1 MTIDDDIMLRYDE
14 QSLEYQQAK
23 ARIEVKKEIVK
34 LLRKIKDK
42 WTSIYPNDFL
52 SMSVSKGYLTAF
64 SLDFNRKYLM
74 NETEVHDERYDEL
87 TKLASVCTTRAV
99 EAGRRGD
106 TNMQKF
112 WSNASEG
119 FKIKAAKLLKTEEE
133 EENE

>member
-23 ARIEVKKEIVK
+23 YRIEVKKEIVK
-34 LLRKIKDK
+34 LLRKIKDR
-42 WTSIYPNDFL
+42 WASIYPNDFL

-64 SLDFNRKYLM
+64 SLDFSKKYLM
-74 NETEVHDERYDEL
+74 NETEVHDERYEEL
-87 TKLASVCTTRAV
+87 TNLASACIARAA
-99 EAGRRGD
+99 EAESRGD
-106 TNMQKF
+106 TNMQIF

-133 EENE
+133 ENE

>member
-23 ARIEVKKEIVK
+23 DRIEVKKEIVK

-52 SMSVSKGYLTAF
+52 TMSVSKGYLNAF
-64 SLDFNRKYLM
+64 SLDFSKKYLM

-87 TKLASVCTTRAV
+87 TNLASFCMAKAI
-99 EAGRRGD
+99 EAERRGD
-106 TNMQKF
+106 TNMQRF
-112 WSNASEG
+112 LNNASEG
-119 FKIKAAKLLKTEEE
+119 FKIKAEKLLKAK
-133 EENE
+133 EN

>member
-23 ARIEVKKEIVK
+23 DRIEVKKEIVK

-52 SMSVSKGYLTAF
+52 SMSVSKGCLTAF
-64 SLDFNRKYLM
+64 SLDFRKKYLM
-74 NETEVHDERYDEL
+74 NETEVHDVRYDEL
-87 TKLASVCTTRAV
+87 TNLASFCMSKAI

-119 FKIKAAKLLKTEEE
+119 FKIKATKLLQAK
-133 EENE
+133 EN

>member
-14 QSLEYQQAK
+14 KSLEYQQAK
-23 ARIEVKKEIVK
+23 DRLEVKKDIVK

-87 TKLASVCTTRAV
+87 TNLASACTSRAA
-99 EAGRRGD
+99 EAESRGD

-112 WSNASEG
+112 WNNASEG
-119 FKIKAAKLLKTEEE
+119 FKIKAEKLLQAK
-133 EENE
+133 EN

>member
-23 ARIEVKKEIVK
+23 DRIEVKKEIVK
-34 LLRKIKDK
+34 LLRKIKDR

-64 SLDFNRKYLM
+64 SLDFSKKYLM
-74 NETEVHDERYDEL
+74 NETEVHDERYEEL
-87 TKLASVCTTRAV
+87 TNLASSCIARAV
-99 EAGRRGD
+99 EAESRGD
-106 TNMQKF
+106 TNMQIF

-119 FKIKAAKLLKTEEE
+119 FKIKAEKLLQELL
-133 EENE
+133 

>member
-23 ARIEVKKEIVK
+23 DRIEVKKDIVK

-64 SLDFNRKYLM
+64 SLDFSKKYLM

-87 TKLASVCTTRAV
+87 TNLASFCSAKAT

-106 TNMQKF
+106 TNMQRF
-112 WSNASEG
+112 WNNASEG
-119 FKIKAAKLLKTEEE
+119 FKIKATKLLQAKE

>member
-23 ARIEVKKEIVK
+23 DRIEVKKEIVK

-52 SMSVSKGYLTAF
+52 SMSVSKGCLTAF
-64 SLDFNRKYLM
+64 SLDFRKKYLM

-87 TKLASVCTTRAV
+87 TNLASSCIVRAT
-99 EAGRRGD
+99 EAERRGD

-119 FKIKAAKLLKTEEE
+119 FKIKATKLLKAK
-133 EENE
+133 EN

>member
-23 ARIEVKKEIVK
+23 DRIEVKKEIVK
-34 LLRKIKDK
+34 LLRKIRNK

-52 SMSVSKGYLTAF
+52 SMSVSKGYLNAF
-64 SLDFNRKYLM
+64 SLDFNREYLM
-74 NETEVHDERYDEL
+74 NETEVHDERWNKL
-87 TKLASVCTTRAV
+87 TNLASFCIAQAANARS
-99 EAGRRGD
+99 RGD
-106 TNMQKF
+106 TNMQIF

-119 FKIKAAKLLKTEEE
+119 FKIKAEKLLQAKE

>member
-23 ARIEVKKEIVK
+23 DRIEVKKDIVK

-52 SMSVSKGYLTAF
+52 SMSVSKGCLTAF

-87 TKLASVCTTRAV
+87 TNLAAFCMAKAT

-119 FKIKAAKLLKTEEE
+119 FKIKAAKLLKA
-133 EENE
+133 EEN

>member
-23 ARIEVKKEIVK
+23 DRIEVKKEIVK

-52 SMSVSKGYLTAF
+52 TMSVSKGYLNAF
-64 SLDFNRKYLM
+64 SLDFSKKYLM

-87 TKLASVCTTRAV
+87 TNLASFCMAKAT
-99 EAGRRGD
+99 EAERRGD

-112 WSNASEG
+112 WNNASEG
-119 FKIKAAKLLKTEEE
+119 FKIKAAKLLQAKED
-133 EENE
+133 

>member
-23 ARIEVKKEIVK
+23 DRIEVKKEIVK

-42 WTSIYPNDFL
+42 WTSIYPNDIL
-52 SMSVSKGYLTAF
+52 SMSVSKRCLTAF
-64 SLDFNRKYLM
+64 SLDFSKKYLM
-74 NETEVHDERYDEL
+74 NEAEVHDERYDEL
-87 TKLASVCTTRAV
+87 TNLASFCIAKAT
-99 EAGRRGD
+99 EAGCRGD

-112 WSNASEG
+112 WNNASEG
-119 FKIKAAKLLKTEEE
+119 FKIKAEKLFKTKE

>member
-23 ARIEVKKEIVK
+23 DRIEVKKEIVK

-64 SLDFNRKYLM
+64 SLDFSKKYLM
-74 NETEVHDERYDEL
+74 NETEVHDERWNEL
-87 TKLASVCTTRAV
+87 TNLASACNARSA
-99 EAGRRGD
+99 EAERRGD
-106 TNMQKF
+106 TNMQIF

-119 FKIKAAKLLKTEEE
+119 FKIKATKLLKAKE

>member
-1 MTIDDDIMLRYDE
+1 MTIDDDIMIRYDE

-23 ARIEVKKEIVK
+23 DRIEVKKDIVK
-34 LLRKIKDK
+34 LLRKIRDK

-64 SLDFNRKYLM
+64 SLDFSKKYLM

-87 TKLASVCTTRAV
+87 TNLATFCIAKAT

-106 TNMQKF
+106 TNMQRF
-112 WSNASEG
+112 WNNASEG
-119 FKIKAAKLLKTEEE
+119 FKIKATKLLQSKE

>member
-23 ARIEVKKEIVK
+23 DRIEVKKEIVK
-34 LLRKIKDK
+34 LLRKIRDK
-42 WTSIYPNDFL
+42 WTSIYPNNFL

-64 SLDFNRKYLM
+64 SLDFRKKYLM

-87 TKLASVCTTRAV
+87 TNLASFCMSKAT

-106 TNMQKF
+106 TNMQRF
-112 WSNASEG
+112 LNNASEG
-119 FKIKAAKLLKTEEE
+119 FKIKAAKLLKAK
-133 EENE
+133 EN

>member
-23 ARIEVKKEIVK
+23 DRIEVKKEIVK

-64 SLDFNRKYLM
+64 SLDFRKQYLI

-87 TKLASVCTTRAV
+87 TNLASVCTAQAI
-99 EAGRRGD
+99 EAERRGD
-106 TNMQKF
+106 TNMQIF

-119 FKIKAAKLLKTEEE
+119 FKIKAAKLLQAKEE
-133 EENE
+133 

>member
-23 ARIEVKKEIVK
+23 DRIEVKKDIVR
-34 LLRKIKDK
+34 LLRKIRDK

-64 SLDFNRKYLM
+64 SLDFSKKYLM

-87 TKLASVCTTRAV
+87 TKQASFCIAQAT

-106 TNMQKF
+106 TNMQRF
-112 WSNASEG
+112 WNNASEG
-119 FKIKAAKLLKTEEE
+119 FKIKATKLLKAKE

>member
-23 ARIEVKKEIVK
+23 DRIEVKKEIVK

-42 WTSIYPNDFL
+42 WTSIYPNDIL
-52 SMSVSKGYLTAF
+52 SMSVSKRCLTAF
-64 SLDFNRKYLM
+64 SLDFSKKYLM
-74 NETEVHDERYDEL
+74 NEAEVHDERYDEL
-87 TKLASVCTTRAV
+87 TNLASFCIAKAA
-99 EAGRRGD
+99 EAGCRGD

-112 WSNASEG
+112 WNNASEG
-119 FKIKAAKLLKTEEE
+119 FKIKAEKLFKTKE

>member
-23 ARIEVKKEIVK
+23 DRIEAKWEIVK
-34 LLRKIKDK
+34 LLRRIRDK
-42 WTSIYPNDFL
+42 WTSVYPNNCL

-74 NETEVHDERYDEL
+74 NAAEVYDERYEEL
-87 TKLASVCTTRAV
+87 TNLASFCA
-99 EAGRRGD
+99 AKAIDASSRGD

-112 WSNASEG
+112 WNNAYEG
-119 FKIKAAKLLKTEEE
+119 FKIKAEKLLQAKE
-133 EENE
+133 EENA

>member
-23 ARIEVKKEIVK
+23 DRIEVKKEIVK

-52 SMSVSKGYLTAF
+52 SMSVSKGCLTAF
-64 SLDFNRKYLM
+64 SLDFRKKYLM

-87 TKLASVCTTRAV
+87 TKLASFCIAQAANARS
-99 EAGRRGD
+99 RGD
-106 TNMQKF
+106 IHMQKF

-119 FKIKAAKLLKTEEE
+119 FKIKAAKLFKTEEE
-133 EENE
+133 ENA

>member
-23 ARIEVKKEIVK
+23 DRIEVKKEIVK

-52 SMSVSKGYLTAF
+52 TMSVSKGYLNAF
-64 SLDFNRKYLM
+64 SLDFSKKYLM

-87 TKLASVCTTRAV
+87 TNLASFCMAKAT
-99 EAGRRGD
+99 EAERRGD
-106 TNMQKF
+106 TNMQRF
-112 WSNASEG
+112 LNNASEG
-119 FKIKAAKLLKTEEE
+119 FKIKAAKLLQAKE

>member
-23 ARIEVKKEIVK
+23 ERIEVKKDIVK
-34 LLRKIKDK
+34 LLRKIRDK

-52 SMSVSKGYLTAF
+52 SMSVSKGCLTAF

-74 NETEVHDERYDEL
+74 NETEVHDERWNEL
-87 TKLASVCTTRAV
+87 TNLASSCIARAA
-99 EAGRRGD
+99 EAESRGD
-106 TNMQKF
+106 TNMQIF

-119 FKIKAAKLLKTEEE
+119 FKIKAAKLLQAK
-133 EENE
+133 EN

>member
-23 ARIEVKKEIVK
+23 DRIEVKKEIVK

-64 SLDFNRKYLM
+64 SLDFGKKYLM
-74 NETEVHDERYDEL
+74 NETEIHDERYDEL
-87 TKLASVCTTRAV
+87 TNLASFCMAKAT

-106 TNMQKF
+106 TNMQRF
-112 WSNASEG
+112 LNNASEG

-133 EENE
+133 ENA